1 MKTPLKTLAGL
12 VVMGLLMHAP
22 AGAQDASSRPSPR
35 TNGQNFHILQTVK
48 QRRTILPPDTGPLL
62 YNGGPVMQNGVTPY
76 VIFWVPPKLQ
86 NGTTTSMT
94 THYQTVQKNMLG
106 DYSGHG
112 IDNNNTQYY
121 QIVSGKAK
129 YIQNKGAA
137 AAITYV
143 DTNPF
148 PASGCSDSATPGNC
162 ITDAQLEAEISRVM
176 TLKKWTGGITKI
188 FFVYTPIGEG
198 SCFDSTS
205 SSCAYTAYCAYHSA
219 FGTVATP
226 VIYANMPYGDPNYCQ
241 NPGTPS
247 PNGDIPA
254 DTAATAASHELTE
267 AITDPELNAWY
278 TAAGSEI
285 GDLCAYDYGPFYN
298 WDGGNA
304 NQMWNGHFYMLQ
316 TEYDNNQLS
325 CVQVGPGPE

>member
-121 QIVSGKAK
+121 
-129 YIQNKGAA
+129 
-137 AAITYV
+137 
-143 DTNPF
+143 
-148 PASGCSDSATPGNC
+148 
-162 ITDAQLEAEISRVM
+162 
-176 TLKKWTGGITKI
+176 
-188 FFVYTPIGEG
+188 
-198 SCFDSTS
+198 
-205 SSCAYTAYCAYHSA
+205 
-219 FGTVATP
+219 
-226 VIYANMPYGDPNYCQ
+226 
-241 NPGTPS
+241 
-247 PNGDIPA
+247 
-254 DTAATAASHELTE
+254 
-267 AITDPELNAWY
+267 
-278 TAAGSEI
+278 
-285 GDLCAYDYGPFYN
+285 
-298 WDGGNA
+298 
-304 NQMWNGHFYMLQ
+304 
-316 TEYDNNQLS
+316 
-325 CVQVGPGPE
+325 